1 MQKKLKVGC
10 AVRQNV
16 HFHDV
21 SGHEN
26 RHFDAQNFT
35 KRKQKKLFIFFYFLL
50 FLIKKNKFFLF
61 SFVFNKNNYF
71 LLFSFVKFCASKC
84 LFSRPDTS

>member
-26 RHFDAQNFT
+26 RHFDAQHTPLLTFFAFLQN
-35 KRKQKKLFIFFYFLL
+35 KRKQKKI
-50 FLIKKNKFFLF
+50 FFLF
-61 SFVFNKNNYF
+61 KKQKKTKEKKIMFKNSNF
-71 LLFSFVKFCASKC
+71 PAKKILKKLQK
-84 LFSRPDTS
+84 